1 MAESPTLYASGTT
14 SQAVA
19 ASVAVLSAPNVAG
32 LFSFHID
39 TATMQAGD
47 VVELYLYRK
56 VLTGGNSN
64 GEALLDRI
72 TGSAASVNSIPLTV
86 RSYSGIGND
95 LASTNALQFGLS
107 QLEGTAR
114 ALPWKLLQY

>member
-1 MAESPTLYASGTT
+1 MAETPTVFASGTT

-19 ASVAVLSAPNVAG
+19 ASVTVLATAAATAG

-39 TATMQAGD
+39 TSNMLAGD
-47 VVELYLYRK
+47 VVELYQFRS
-56 VLTGGNSN
+56 VLSSNSLW

-72 TGSAASVNSIPLTV
+72 TGAAASVNSQPLRV

-95 LASTNALQFGLS
+95 AAASVQWGLS
-107 QLEGTAR
+107 QTQGTAR
-114 ALPWKLLQY
+114 AFYWKVLQY